1 MYGTGVSWKEKQK
14 VSKKA
19 VEQKQQLMNLVD
31 AEDMRGANR
40 STTLMGKNGGEV
52 HSGKTDPRKQ
62 VAKKRHNSLQTR
74 VTELNKKPKQSE

>member
-1 MYGTGVSWKEKQK
+1 M
-14 VSKKA
+14 SKKA

-40 STTLMGKNGGEV
+40 STTIIGKNGGEV
-52 HSGKTDPRKQ
+52 NSGKTDARKQ

-74 VTELNKKPKQSE
+74 VTGLAKKPKQSD

>member
-1 MYGTGVSWKEKQK
+1 VYGTGVSWKEKQK

-74 VTELNKKPKQSE
+74 VTGLNKKPKQSE